1 MAKTYQM
8 FIKIPILIR
17 LKIYWIDLIP
27 LLFSVLLHHKT
38 DQRLVT

>member
-1 MAKTYQM
+1 MAKIYQM

-27 LLFSVLLHHKT
+27 LFFSILLHHKT
-38 DQRLVT
+38 DKRLGT